1 MATYTSDFPS
11 ALKDTL
17 LDAWQV
23 AFDGEDAQY
32 KKVFNVRES
41 NDNYETMLQFQGPDT
56 IPESAEGQVF
66 ERVEIESVRE
76 KTFYWVIYKGEV
88 KITREALD
96 DNKYQ
101 KIVDG
106 ASHIG
111 SAVARTI
118 DTVGAAFFYNG
129 LSGAEMTPD
138 SKAVFAADHTLS
150 NPLPGAPASSGRNL
164 GTGTLSV
171 DNIRKARVLGRKTPD
186 EHGSVSPYELSQ
198 LIIPADL
205 EDAADVIRE
214 SMLKPGTAN
223 NDKNITGPKI
233 KEVVVLDYLANA
245 PSNAATQWFLRDPR
259 ANKSRNMFFWRV
271 KPEKKIVRDDASDDY
286 LFRCYMRF
294 GIGAADWRGL
304 FGSTGASGSDS
315 VLY

>member
-17 LDAWQV
+17 LEAWQV
-23 AFDGEDAQY
+23 GFDGEDAQY

-41 NDNYETMLQFQGPDT
+41 SDNYETMLQFQGPDT
-56 IPESAEGQVF
+56 IPVSGEGQVF

-76 KTFYWVIYKGEV
+76 KTFYWIIYKGEI

-106 ASHIG
+106 SQHIG

-118 DTVGAAFFYNG
+118 DSVAASFFYNG
-129 LSGAEMTPD
+129 LIGSEMTPD

-150 NPLPGAPASSGRNL
+150 NPLPGKMTSGRNL
-164 GTGTLSV
+164 GTGALSV
-171 DNIRKARVLGRKTPD
+171 DNIKRARILGRKTPD

-198 LIIPADL
+198 LIVPADL
-205 EDAADVIRE
+205 EDEAEIIRE
-214 SMLKPGTAN
+214 SMQKPGTAN
-223 NDKNITGPKI
+223 NDKNVTGPKI
-233 KEVVVLDYLANA
+233 KEVVVLDYLAEA
-245 PSNAATQWFLRDPR
+245 PSNASTQWFLRDPR

-271 KPEKKIVRDDASDDY
+271 KPEKKIVKDDASDDF

-294 GIGAADWRGL
+294 GLGAADWRGL
-304 FGSTGASGSDS
+304 FGATGASGSSS